1 MIFIVVLSVSLQK
14 EKWMQAPGY
23 AFTQTSHNYLLFL
36 LQIVFEPI
44 TLTSTQL
51 AHWLLWSIAKFCVL
65 FFTFH

>member
-1 MIFIVVLSVSLQK
+1 MIFQAVLSVSLQK

-36 LQIVFEPI
+36 LQIAFELI

-51 AHWLLWSIAKFCVL
+51 AHWLLWSIAKVCLL